1 VAARHSRSRHGFTL
15 IEILAVVLI
24 IGLTFGFVLPNL
36 DSSRSRRLEDRGRDI
51 ANLVHV
57 ARQSAITSGAEHR
70 LWFQLDEGTM
80 RVDWYVTEKRADEAY
95 GGPVDQP
102 VVAEAESNGATTV
115 SLFPP
120 ESEGRNY
127 YPVAS
132 KYGETTS
139 LPIDYWVAG
148 VETPEGFIDTGE
160 VQLVFGRD
168 GTTDYAEVIIADAWD
183 NQLIVEIQP
192 LMDRVRLR
200 RPEEDSP

>member
-1 VAARHSRSRHGFTL
+1 MAARHSRSRHGFTL

-80 RVDWYVTEKRADEAY
+80 RIDWYVTEERADEAY
-95 GGPVDQP
+95 GDPINQP
-102 VVAEAESNGATTV
+102 VAAEAGPSGATTV
-115 SLFPP
+115 SLLPP
-120 ESEGRNY
+120 ESEGRDY

-132 KYGETTS
+132 KFGETTS
-139 LPIDYWVAG
+139 LPLDYWVVG
-148 VETPEGFIDTGE
+148 VETPEGFIEAGE

-168 GTTDYAEVIIADAWD
+168 GTTDYAEVIVADAWD

-200 RPEEDSP
+200 RPEED

>member
-1 VAARHSRSRHGFTL
+1 MAARDSRSRHGFTL

-36 DSSRSRRLEDRGRDI
+36 DSSRSRRLEDRARDI

-57 ARQSAITSGAEHR
+57 ARQGAITSGAEHR

-80 RVDWYVTEKRADEAY
+80 RVDWYVTGKRADEAY
-95 GGPVDQP
+95 GDSIEPP
-102 VVAEAESNGATTV
+102 LAAAEEPSTTTAV

-120 ESEGRNY
+120 ESEGRDY

-132 KYGETTS
+132 KYGENFS
-139 LPIDYWVAG
+139 LPLDYWVVG
-148 VETPEGFIDTGE
+148 VETPEGFIETGE

-168 GTTDYAEVIIADAWD
+168 GTTDYSEVLIADAWD
-183 NQLIVEIQP
+183 NQLIVEVQP

-200 RPEEDSP
+200 SPEEDAW

>member
-1 VAARHSRSRHGFTL
+1 MAAHHSRSRHGFTL

-36 DSSRSRRLEDRGRDI
+36 DSSRSRRLENRGRSI

-57 ARQSAITSGAEHR
+57 ARQGAITSGAEHR
-70 LWFQLDEGTM
+70 LWFQLDDGIM
-80 RVDWYVTEKRADEAY
+80 RVDWYVTEERADEAY
-95 GGPVDQP
+95 GGPTEGL
-102 VVAEAESNGATTV
+102 AEVKPEANGATTV
-115 SLFPP
+115 SLSPP
-120 ESEGRNY
+120 EKEGRDY

-132 KYGETTS
+132 KYGENAS
-139 LPIDYWVAG
+139 LPLDYWVTG
-148 VETPEGFIDTGE
+148 IETPEGFIEAGE

-168 GTTDYAEVIIADAWD
+168 GTTDYAEVLITDAWD

-200 RPEEDSP
+200 RPEED